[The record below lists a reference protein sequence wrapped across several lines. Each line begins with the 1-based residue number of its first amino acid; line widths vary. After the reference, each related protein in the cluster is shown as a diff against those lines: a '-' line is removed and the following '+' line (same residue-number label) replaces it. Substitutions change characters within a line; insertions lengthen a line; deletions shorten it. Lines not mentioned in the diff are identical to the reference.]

1 MLYLLNWLS
10 FTPPYL
16 WTKKRGTH
24 RIHSLQSYLTPYA
37 HSKHLDFP
45 NTRYSLLCVL
55 NSVLPTSCST
65 ALSIAVLPKWL
76 FQIANLKLP
85 PTLLLPFCFHIN
97 LQKTIR
103 TSSLCQDLS
112 HSHTLLSILCSFNVP
127 ASSPESEIYSCW
139 KGWKVNWVT
148 SPKLMDLILK
158 KWNLHSHFGKQS
170 GSLSV
175 S

>member
-1 MLYLLNWLS
+1 MLYLFNWLS
-10 FTPPYL
+10 FTPPCL
-16 WTKKRGTH
+16 LTKKRGTH
-24 RIHSLQSYLTPYA
+24 GIHSLQSYLTPYE

-45 NTRYSLLCVL
+45 NTRYSLLCIL

-65 ALSIAVLPKWL
+65 ALSIAVLPKRL
-76 FQIANLKLP
+76 FQIANLKPP

-97 LQKTIR
+97 LQKTIG

-112 HSHTLLSILCSFNVP
+112 HFHTPLSILCSFNVP

-148 SPKLMDLILK
+148 SPKLIDLILK
-158 KWNLHSHFGKQS
+158 KWNLHSHFGKQF